1 MLGFEKFLDYQQELG
16 NPQID
21 LVYTK
26 LYVSS
31 KYVL

>member
-16 NPQID
+16 NPKID

-26 LYVSS
+26 LYVG
-31 KYVL
+31 KF